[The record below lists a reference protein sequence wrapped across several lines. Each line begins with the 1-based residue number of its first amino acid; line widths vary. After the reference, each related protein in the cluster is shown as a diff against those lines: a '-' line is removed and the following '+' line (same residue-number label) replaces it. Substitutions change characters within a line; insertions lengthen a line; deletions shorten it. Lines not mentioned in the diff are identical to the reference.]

1 MNPTHIKLTKTAV
14 EALTAGNQDRF
25 VWDDK
30 LTGFGVKVTPRR
42 RKVFIFVYRYP
53 RGRAGKVRR
62 FTIGSFGDISVE
74 HARVI
79 ATEKAGLVASGI
91 DPMAKLEADRKAAR
105 AEKAAPKQSVLAIA
119 AAFVERHHKAQN
131 KTWRE
136 AERIINRHI
145 IPAFGSRRIGDV
157 GRGEINSL
165 LDDVEDKSGKAS
177 AQAVLKQIRRM
188 FNWHAVRDERFVS
201 PLVRGMARISPKEQR
216 RKRTLTDDE
225 MGVVWLAL
233 EKSRPPFRQIVRALL
248 FTAQRRNEIGGAR
261 RSEID
266 ETGAQITI
274 PPERH
279 KSGLPHV
286 VPLTGAARAQIE
298 DLGDFGKL
306 GDCIFTTTGTK
317 PFNGFSR
324 AKAELDAEIER
335 ILRERLPVGERR
347 RKGPLMPHWTLH
359 DLRRTAKT
367 IMQRIKV
374 RPDISERVLGHTM
387 KGVEG
392 TYDQYSYLDEKR
404 DALERLAAEVLR
416 IVKPQVVDA
425 Q

>member
-157 GRGEINSL
+157 GRGEINAL

-216 RKRTLTDDE
+216 RKRVLTDDE
-225 MGVVWLAL
+225 LSVVWLAL
-233 EKSRPPFRQIVRALL
+233 NESRPPFRQIVRALTL
-248 FTAQRRNEIGGAR
+248 TAQRRNEIAGAR
-261 RSEID
+261 RSEIVGD
-266 ETGAQITI
+266 VLTI

-279 KSGLPHV
+279 KGGLSHV
-286 VPLTGAARAQIE
+286 VPLTDAVLAQIE

-306 GDCIFTTTGTK
+306 GDCIFTTTGDK
-317 PFNGFSR
+317 PFNGFGK
-324 AKAELDAEIER
+324 AKADLDAEIER

-416 IVKPQVVDA
+416 IVTAEKTV
-425 Q
+425 